1 MKSRLCLAVL
11 LLAALPVFCGTQ
23 TAIQPPPNEPA
34 RVAIKGSLI
43 SLSYQGRTIFSG
55 KILNPDCLRDI
66 ISRSVTDG
74 GRVNQVVALFSKE
87 GQPPVV
93 LSGTVEGS
101 EESFPCESEPRPA
114 GLLVVRH
121 SSGLSRSKLNN
132 AVYDRRWDALLSV
145 DDPWRTKVELLPKQ
159 EEGPSRL
166 FSFRAEGSEIVL
178 RFRPRYYQ
186 RHRGL
191 TQFEPWTYSVWPR
204 SVAGWCSWFAFFDRV
219 TEADVLRTA
228 DVMGEVLAPFGF
240 EYLQIDD
247 GYERE
252 LGPPSAWLIPNDK
265 FPGGLTNLARAIQ
278 SKGLKPGI
286 WTSVAMADAP
296 FVESHK
302 SWFVLDREGRPAL
315 GNWVWFSLDGSN
327 EAALNGLIRPL
338 YKGLT
343 DMGWR
348 YFKLDTLRHLRYE
361 GYNSN
366 PEYFAAKKVDPAAA
380 YRNVASAV
388 RREIGRQNFLL
399 GCWGIRPELIGLID
413 GCRIGTDGFSFA
425 GLAQYNSF
433 NNVVWRND
441 PDHIEL
447 SDREAYRSTA
457 VTTLTGSLMM
467 LTDKPERYRTG
478 YVEPAKRSA
487 PVLFTLPA
495 QVYDVDPSRS
505 QRISEVDGE
514 VSGKEPKPFD
524 AGLAPVCN
532 LYVLEINRSFERW
545 LVLGRMGGDFD
556 QLRLADLGLD
566 PDKEYYVFD
575 FWEKKLL
582 GSFSGSLP
590 AGRVDPAFNCQVL
603 IFRERLARPQVLAT
617 NRHITGGGVDLLDV
631 AWKDNRLAG
640 RSRMVAGDPYEIYV
654 TVPEGFVLKS
664 FSSEG
669 AQAAAPDVRGRVA
682 KLTCAVEK
690 SGEAE
695 WEVLFETR

>member
-219 TEADVLRTA
+219 TEADILRTA

-399 GCWGIRPELIGLID
+399 GCWGIRPVLIGLID

-575 FWEKKLL
+575 FWEKKLM

-617 NRHITGGGVDLLDV
+617 NRHITGGGVDLLDGPLDSLVAFLAV
-631 AWKDNRLAG
+631 AWLA
-640 RSRMVAGDPYEIYV
+640 S
-654 TVPEGFVLKS
+654 
-664 FSSEG
+664 
-669 AQAAAPDVRGRVA
+669 
-682 KLTCAVEK
+682 
-690 SGEAE
+690 
-695 WEVLFETR
+695 

>member
-11 LLAALPVFCGTQ
+11 LLAALPVFSGTK
-23 TAIQPPPNEPA
+23 TAVQPPANEPA
-34 RVAIKGSLI
+34 RVTIEGSSI
-43 SLSYQGRTIFSG
+43 SLFYQGRVIFSG
-55 KILNPDCLRDI
+55 KVLNPECLRNVT
-66 ISRSVTDG
+66 SRSVTDG

-87 GQPPVV
+87 GQPPVA

-101 EESFPCESEPRPA
+101 EESFACESEPRPA

-121 SSGLSRSKLNN
+121 SSGISRSKLNN

-145 DDPWRTKVELLPKQ
+145 DDPWRTRVELLPQ
-159 EEGPSRL
+159 QADGLSRL
-166 FSFRAEGSEIVL
+166 FSFRAEGSEIIL
-178 RFRPRYYQ
+178 RFRPRFYQ

-191 TQFEPWTYSVWPR
+191 TYFEPWTYSVWPS
-204 SVAGWCSWFAFFDRV
+204 SVAGWCSWFAFFENV
-219 TEADVLRTA
+219 TEADILRTA
-228 DVMGEVLAPFGF
+228 DAMSEVLAPFGF

-265 FPGGLTNLARAIQ
+265 FPGGLSNLARSIQ
-278 SKGLKPGI
+278 SMGLKPGI
-286 WTSVAMADAP
+286 WTSVAIADVP
-296 FVESHK
+296 FVEAHK
-302 SWFVLDREGRPAL
+302 SWFVLDRKGRPAR
-315 GNWVWFSLDGSN
+315 GNWVSFSLDGSN

-338 YKGLT
+338 YKGLA
-343 DMGWR
+343 DMGWQ

-366 PEYFAAKKVDPAAA
+366 LEYFAAKKVDPVAA
-380 YRNVASAV
+380 YRNVVSAV
-388 RREIGRQNFLL
+388 RREIGRRNFLL
-399 GCWGIRPELIGLID
+399 GCWGIRPELVGLID

-467 LTDKPERYRTG
+467 LTDKPERYRTR

-487 PVLFTLPA
+487 PVLFTLPG

-505 QRISEVDGE
+505 QRLGGVDAE

-532 LYVLEINRSFERW
+532 LYALEINRPFEHW
-545 LVLGRMGGDFD
+545 LVLGRTGGDLD

-566 PDKEYYVFD
+566 PNKEYYVFD

-582 GSFSGSLP
+582 GSFSGSFP
-590 AGRVDPAFNCQVL
+590 AGRIDPSFNCQVL
-603 IFRERLARPQVLAT
+603 ILRERLARPQVLAT

-640 RSRMVAGDPYEIYV
+640 RSRLVAGDPYEITV

-664 FSSEG
+664 FSSKD
-669 AQAAAPDVRGRVA
+669 ARASTPDVRGRVA
-682 KLTCAVEK
+682 KLTCSVEK

-695 WEVLFETR
+695 WEILFETR